1 MEKRFTLIYNKKK
14 INLIELNF
22 AIKNIPSLPFF
33 GNYLEIHRNPLNFTI
48 LIFLRG
54 TDVFEITR
62 DYAFVHS
69 RDNTN
74 MTREV

>member
-1 MEKRFTLIYNKKK
+1 MKKK

-33 GNYLEIHRNPLNFTI
+33 GNYLEIHRNPLNFII

-54 TDVFEITR
+54 TDVLEIMR
-62 DYAFVHS
+62 DYAFVHLLC
-69 RDNTN
+69 DNTN

>member
-54 TDVFEITR
+54 TDWFWRLCEITLL
-62 DYAFVHS
+62 YIYVIIL
-69 RDNTN
+69 
-74 MTREV
+74 M